1 MTIQNDSWLEVING
15 TRLRLVPFTGKHIQA
30 TYVSWLNNAE
40 IMRFT
45 NQRFRRHSV
54 ASCLAYLESLKDT
67 SNRFFAVEDI
77 NSGELMGTLTMFI
90 YLHHQ
95 TADVGILIGE
105 TGLWGKGY
113 GQEAFALA
121 VDTLFGSG
129 KIRKVTAGT
138 MACNVMMI
146 KIMQKCG
153 MTLEATQ
160 KDQELV
166 DGEPFDI
173 LYFAKFV
180 NTDVPS
186 TANASPKP

>member
-1 MTIQNDSWLEVING
+1 V
-15 TRLRLVPFTGKHIQA
+15 
-30 TYVSWLNNAE
+30 
-40 IMRFT
+40 RFT
-45 NQRFRRHSV
+45 NQRFKQHSE
-54 ASCLAYLESLKDT
+54 ASCLAYLESFKDT
-67 SNRFFAVEDI
+67 SNRFFAIEDI

-90 YLHHQ
+90 HLQHQ

-105 TGLWGKGY
+105 SGLWGKGY

-121 VDTLFGSG
+121 VDALFGSG

-138 MACNVMMI
+138 MSCNVMMI

-186 TANASPKP
+186 TANASPAS